1 MAEILI
7 RAKNNVHSDP
17 DKDRRGCYKRGMP
30 VVVMPDGHQW
40 GLLERLPDF
49 VVIKVPM
56 VSSDRIEKY
65 IQPQM
70 EQNGFEKD
78 GTTPKYEMHRRRL
91 WKIRV
96 DDLPAGARNKLANE
110 GELTIKA
117 SADYTGSFD
126 YTWNQMKTYF
136 RNLKTDTDETENP

>member
-56 VSSDRIEKY
+56 VSADRVEKY
-65 IQPQM
+65 IRPQM
-70 EQNGFEKD
+70 EQNGFEED
-78 GTTPKYEMHRRRL
+78 GTTAHYDMYRRRL

-96 DDLPAGARNKLANE
+96 DDLPAGAKTKLANE

-117 SADYTGSFD
+117 TDDYTGEYD
-126 YTWNQMKTYF
+126 YTWNQVKSYF
-136 RNLKTDTDETENP
+136 RNLRTDTDETENP